1 VIKPSALFLY
11 TTSIKIGS
19 LDYNV
24 PQLALE
30 ESMTADRV
38 EVSWDPGKSK
48 WLVRMQSGEE
58 VIRRYCDAPKS
69 ADEQTLRAAAEKTV
83 RDEGYQPNPAGITI
97 RREQAANR
105 QAT

>member
-1 VIKPSALFLY
+1 MP
-11 TTSIKIGS
+11 
-19 LDYNV
+19 
-24 PQLALE
+24 
-30 ESMTADRV
+30 ADRV

-97 RREQAANR
+97 PRKQAPNRHPNMTFGAHSPNFLGASWGPPCLRRR
-105 QAT
+105 SFLRGG